1 MKFQWKKVLPHVV
14 AILVFAIVTMA
25 YFAPVFFD
33 NKDLAQGD
41 VTSYM
46 GWGDDVRQHYQKTGE
61 ISFWSNA
68 MFAGMPANYAYPP
81 KSNNVFQYVAHIAEC
96 FMPTN
101 TAGVFFV
108 YLIGFYIFMLC
119 IGCSPWL
126 SIFGALAYALCS
138 YNIIIIDAGHV
149 SKALVMGTIAPIV
162 GGVILCYRGRYALG
176 AIVTILSVGL
186 NVFWNHQQVTFYIL
200 IMLACLAICYLVYAI
215 KEHRFKQYI
224 AASAI
229 LVASALLAASPAVDK
244 LLPTMDFSKETM
256 RGGAV
261 LKNDAKGEKE
271 NAGLNIDYAY
281 MWSYGKAET
290 MTLLIPN
297 FYGASSNYNLGTDS
311 HFYEAVKPT
320 GQASQIVKNSPT
332 YWGDQPF
339 TSGPVYAGAIICFLF
354 VLGLLICKGK
364 ERWWLLAA
372 TIIAIVL
379 SWGKNLPGLNNW
391 LFYHLPLY
399 NKFRTPSMALVIAN
413 FTMAA
418 MAMICLKEIIERKN
432 DLKFN
437 NRMLYIAFGVVGGL
451 CLFFALFGS
460 SLFSF
465 QSSVDAQLPD
475 WALSGLIED
484 RKAMLTGDAWRS
496 FIFIL
501 LAAVVLWLY
510 QNEKI
515 KQQNIIVVV
524 VGLLC
529 FIDLW
534 SVDRRF
540 VNDDSFISAR
550 QARTLQAS
558 AIDEQIRQDRDPNY
572 RVLNLTTNT
581 FNESRTSYFHKS
593 IGGYSPVKLRRY
605 QDIIDYYL
613 SGQISMPVISMLNT
627 KYVIVN
633 TQQGPMAQLNP
644 EAMGN
649 CWFVDSL
656 QWVNTPDEEIV
667 ALGTTNLHTT
677 ALVDKEWA
685 KCLPG
690 ADKLAGHDS
699 TAFIRMDSLVNPGYI
714 TYTTSAAMPRL
725 AVFSEV
731 FYKTWHCYI
740 DGKEAPI
747 ARANYIL
754 RAVEVPEGQHKIE
767 FRCVDDVYLSSHRI
781 SLIASIA
788 VGVVLLALIALLFI
802 CRRKETAVAD
812 EAPLV
817 SNDTITKQK
826 KR

>member
-1 MKFQWKKVLPHVV
+1 MKIQWKKILPHVV
-14 AILVFAIVTMA
+14 AIVVFILVTMV
-25 YFAPVFFD
+25 YFAPIFFD
-33 NKDLAQGD
+33 NKDLPQGD
-41 VTSYM
+41 VTSYV
-46 GWGDDVRQHYQKTGE
+46 GWGDDVRQHYKNTGE
-61 ISFWSNA
+61 ISYWSNA

-81 KSNNVFQYVAHIAEC
+81 KSNNVFQYVAHVAEC
-96 FMPTN
+96 FLPTN

-108 YLIGFYIFMLC
+108 YLLGFYIFMLC

-162 GGVILCYRGRYALG
+162 GGVILCYRRRYALG
-176 AIVTILSVGL
+176 AIVTLLSVGL

-200 IMLACLAICYLVYAI
+200 IMLACLAICYLVFAI
-215 KEHRFKQYI
+215 KERQLKHYFI
-224 AASAI
+224 ASAI
-229 LVASALLAASPAVDK
+229 LVVSAVLAAAPAVDK
-244 LLPTMDFSKETM
+244 LVPTMDFSKETM

-261 LKNDAKGEKE
+261 LQNDAQGQKE

-297 FYGASSNYNLGTDS
+297 FYGASSNYNLGKDS
-311 HFYEAVKPT
+311 HFYEALKQT

-354 VLGLLICKGK
+354 VLGLLICKGR

-372 TIIAIVL
+372 TVIAIVL

-399 NKFRTPSMALVIAN
+399 NKFRTPSMSLVIAN

-418 MAMICLKEIIERKN
+418 MAMICLKEIVERKN
-432 DLKFN
+432 DRKFN

-451 CLFFALFGS
+451 CLFFALFGG
-460 SLFSF
+460 SLFDF
-465 QSSVDAQLPD
+465 QGSVDKQLPD
-475 WALSGLIED
+475 WAISGLIED

-496 FIFIL
+496 FIFIF
-501 LAAVVLWLY
+501 LAAVAISLY
-510 QNEKI
+510 QNEVI
-515 KQQNIIVVV
+515 KKSNVVIVV

-550 QARTLQAS
+550 QAREIQPS
-558 AIDEQIRQDRDPNY
+558 DIDRQIMQDPDPNY

-605 QDIIDYYL
+605 QDIIDYYI
-613 SGQISMPVISMLNT
+613 SGNISTPVVSMLNT
-627 KYVIVN
+627 KYIIFN
-633 TQQGPMAQLNP
+633 TQQGPRYQINP

-649 CWFVDSL
+649 CWFVDSIR
-656 QWVNTPDEEIV
+656 WVKTPDEEIYDLRTV
-667 ALGTTNLHTT
+667 NLHTT
-677 ALVDKEWA
+677 AIMDESWKGQVKDVAALE
-685 KCLPG
+685 G
-690 ADKLAGHDS
+690 EDS
-699 TAFIRMDSLVNPGYI
+699 TAVIRMDSLVNPGYI
-714 TYTTSAAMPRL
+714 TYSSISQRARM

-740 DGKEAPI
+740 DGNEVPI
-747 ARANYIL
+747 KRANYIL
-754 RAVEVPEGQHKIE
+754 RAVEIPAGQHKIE
-767 FRCVDDVYLSSHRI
+767 FKCVDDVYLASHSV
-781 SLIASIA
+781 SLVASIA
-788 VGVVLLALIALLFI
+788 VCVVLLGFIALLI
-802 CRRKETAVAD
+802 IMNLRSKQTVD
-812 EAPLV
+812 EVPV
-817 SNDTITKQK
+817 VDNKSITKQK